1 MALPLPTPSCPHHHA
16 SASSPCPR
24 AWRASPLE
32 VREWVSHPPS
42 ANANVSPILF
52 LLPAAWGFTM
62 HPLSLWLDVF
72 TNCRLPISK
81 RSEAPRR
88 QAWCHRL
95 SELSSGCGL
104 SAIPMVSCVYLLETI
119 HVLAEV
125 LHGPCREDHRIP
137 LFLMPMRGRR
147 VQTAVQRVAE
157 VLPGLSSSLA
167 CSPPCRHTH
176 PLMDRH
182 SLLSCTILFSVL
194 SQV

>member
-1 MALPLPTPSCPHHHA
+1 MGFSPPISQCKCLPHPFPPACSLGFHHA
-16 SASSPCPR
+16 
-24 AWRASPLE
+24 
-32 VREWVSHPPS
+32 
-42 ANANVSPILF
+42 
-52 LLPAAWGFTM
+52 PAQLVAGHLHKLQT
-62 HPLSLWLDVF
+62 PNLQEI
-72 TNCRLPISK
+72 R
-81 RSEAPRR
+81 APRR

-167 CSPPCRHTH
+167 CSPPRRHTDT
-176 PLMDRH
+176 P
-182 SLLSCTILFSVL
+182 CCPVLFCFQFCLRSEQ
-194 SQV
+194 SSAYG